1 MNPKMLIERYT
12 EMRDGGFG
20 AGMLVEVEWMFLDMA
35 RGGDADGI
43 REQHYA
49 GKPYNF
55 FQEVCD
61 GMGWDHA

>member
-1 MNPKMLIERYT
+1 MDPQMLIERYT

-20 AGMLVEVEWMFLDMA
+20 AGILAEAEWAFPEMA

-43 REQHYA
+43 REHYPN
-49 GKPYNF
+49 KPDTF
-55 FQEVCD
+55 FQKVCD